1 MALTDTKIKN
11 AKPQEKSYRL
21 YDEKG
26 LYLEVFPNGSKLWR
40 WKYRVGGREKRAAL
54 GPYSEV
60 SLSQAREEV
69 LKKRDILR
77 QGEDPA
83 VKSAAETVFYFG
95 QVADDWLKV
104 KGVAWVEAHQKRV
117 AQRIKK
123 YLRPALETRPISGL
137 SPKDVLPIL
146 RAIEAQG
153 TIETAYRVLETCSA
167 VFRYAVACGYIDSDP
182 CRDLKGALTPAK
194 STPFAAITTAT
205 EAGALLCAIDGYTGD
220 FTTKSALLLSA
231 LTFCRPGEI
240 RTAEWK
246 EIDLKEKMWTIP
258 AEKTKMRKTHFVP
271 LARQTV
277 ELLQNLQLLTG
288 NGRYLFPSPRSTERP
303 ISDMTVLA
311 ALRRIGYTKGEM
323 TAHGFRSMASTLL
336 NEKGYNFDVIEA
348 QLAHEG
354 YDKVRAVYNRAQY
367 MDERRQLM
375 QGWADY
381 LDQLRTGHLSR
392 SRSA

>member
-1 MALTDTKIKN
+1 MTLTDTKIKN

-40 WKYRVGGREKRAAL
+40 WKYRVDGREKRAAL

-60 SLSQAREEV
+60 SLSEARDEV
-69 LKKRDILR
+69 AKKRAILR
-77 QGEDPA
+77 QGNDPA
-83 VKSAAETVFYFG
+83 IKTRHEIFSFG
-95 QVADDWLKV
+95 QIADDWLRV
-104 KGVAWVEAHQKRV
+104 KGAVWVPGHQKRV

-123 YLRPALETRPISGL
+123 YLRPALEDRPITDI
-137 SPKDVLPIL
+137 SPKDILPIL

-153 TIETAYRVLETCSA
+153 TIETAYRVLETCST

-182 CRDLKGALTPAK
+182 CRDLNGALTPAK
-194 STPFAAITTAT
+194 STPFAAITTAK
-205 EAGALLCAIDGYTGD
+205 EAGALMCAIDGYVGD
-220 FTTKSALLLSA
+220 FTTKSAMLFSA

-246 EIDLKEKMWTIP
+246 EIDFEEKIWTLP
-258 AEKTKMRKTHFVP
+258 AEKTKMRKIHLVP
-271 LARQTV
+271 LAKQTI

-288 NGRYLFPSPRSTERP
+288 NGRYLFPSPRSAERP
-303 ISDMTVLA
+303 ISEVTVLA
-311 ALRRIGYTKGEM
+311 ALRRMGYAKGEM

-336 NEKGYNFDVIEA
+336 NEKGCNFDVIEA

-367 MDERRQLM
+367 MAERRQLM
-375 QGWADY
+375 QDWADY
-381 LDQLRTGHLSR
+381 LDQLRTEHLSR
-392 SRSA
+392 SRPA